1 MASFMSIILLIIIFI
16 KGPVGVSLEK
26 DEAHRPSS
34 RADQTL
40 QKSARRICAHRE
52 ESAQIRSKLCLMPA
66 QLGLVGLMLAWVAV
80 PGLAL
85 PVASYLALVGLAL
98 R

>member
-1 MASFMSIILLIIIFI
+1 MSIASARFYFL

-52 ESAQIRSKLCLMPA
+52 ESAQIRSTLCLMPA
-66 QLGLVGLMLAWVAV
+66 QL
-80 PGLAL
+80 
-85 PVASYLALVGLAL
+85 ALVGLTLA
-98 R
+98 